1 MLKVHSGVYKK
12 EKRLAGYCTGEE
24 TENAFVGKCSFDVLV
39 PETNVDAHLLHHT
52 TNKIHN

>member
-1 MLKVHSGVYKK
+1 MFKVHSGVYKK

-24 TENAFVGKCSFDVLV
+24 TENAFVGKCAFDVLV